1 MSDGRREEM
10 THKDLDVWKESIR
23 FVKRIYQATSSFPK
37 SELYGITNQMRRS
50 AVSIPSNISE
60 GAARGSTKEFIR
72 FLYISLGSLS
82 ELETQLIVS
91 KELGYDFDPDVL
103 KNLEEIR
110 KRLFSLIRSLKQKL
124 EGKE

>member
-1 MSDGRREEM
+1 M